1 MEIARV
7 KSEVTF
13 KEYYSS
19 VMGKFMKTSS
29 YENQPILY
37 GGFQKYQQLAFKK
50 ANIAGGE
57 ADDA

>member
-1 MEIARV
+1 
-7 KSEVTF
+7 
-13 KEYYSS
+13 
-19 VMGKFMKTSS
+19 MGKFMKTSS

-37 GGFQKYQQLAFKK
+37 GGFQKYQQLALKK